1 MRRGVVGS
9 HKDELSPE
17 VQKKLDD
24 WIAENLKKFN
34 INLEDIFGVLL

>member
-17 VQKKLDD
+17 AQKNLDT

-34 INLEDIFGVLL
+34 IKLEDIFGHV